1 MIKEL
6 LAKNLVIC
14 QPFRLAFHSFLSHDN
29 QPQVCFCQSGPQK
42 LGRMI
47 ESFDSGGNTY
57 V

>member
-1 MIKEL
+1 MIKKP
-6 LAKNLVIC
+6 LAKNLAIC

-29 QPQVCFCQSGPQK
+29 QPQGYLCQSGPQK
-42 LGRMI
+42 LDRMI

>member
-1 MIKEL
+1 MIKKP

-29 QPQVCFCQSGPQK
+29 QPQVYFCQSGPQK
-42 LGRMI
+42 LGRVI
-47 ESFDSGGNTY
+47 ESFDSGGNAY

>member
-14 QPFRLAFHSFLSHDN
+14 QPFRLVFHSFLSHDN
-29 QPQVCFCQSGPQK
+29 QPQVYFCQSGPQK

-47 ESFDSGGNTY
+47 ESFDSGGNAY

>member
-14 QPFRLAFHSFLSHDN
+14 QPFRLVFHSFLSHDN
-29 QPQVCFCQSGPQK
+29 QPQVYFCQSGPQK